1 MKNTHLIPTDK
12 PSVLIL
18 RQDGKLFFTGYG
30 GQLGKVHGLIKDV
43 PQHIY
48 ITSDEEIKI
57 DDYYLGDDNHI
68 YCLVTTV
75 NSNGKKIILT
85 TDQDLI
91 ADGIQAIDDEF
102 LEWFV
107 KNPSCENVEVQK
119 WFDGVDFLEYKIII
133 PKEEPCLFCEG
144 TGQVVSST
152 TISGFKTCDC
162 INIPQEEPK
171 YITVKEPCS
180 LCDGTGET
188 TFSGTYTTQRKCD
201 LCNGEKYWNKKIL
214 VEEPKQ
220 YTSEELEGF
229 EDFKKLI
236 KPKQE
241 SLEEAAEEFYPPTTT
256 DLICSPKLVR
266 DAFIAGVKWQTE
278 RSYSEEEVCDILFKL
293 TEFFWGHTERM
304 SSREWFGQ
312 FKKK

>member
-1 MKNTHLIPTDK
+1 MKNIHIIPTDK
-12 PSVLIL
+12 TSVLIL

-48 ITSDEEIKI
+48 ITNSEEIKE
-57 DDYYLGDDNHI
+57 GDWYFD
-68 YCLVTTV
+68 VTLEQIIKANV
-75 NSNGKKIILT
+75 NSDHNVYIGSCKKIILT
-85 TDQDLI
+85 TDLDLI
-91 ADGIQAIDDEF
+91 KDGVQGIDDEF

-107 KNPSCENVEVQK
+107 NNPSCEFVVVKQK
-119 WFDGVDFLEYKIII
+119 QHFEADKSKRINPLNGVYYSYKII
-133 PKEEPCLFCEG
+133 
-144 TGQVVSST
+144 V
-152 TISGFKTCDC
+152 
-162 INIPQEEPK
+162 PQEEPK

-180 LCDGTGET
+180 LCDGTGEKNRNESCNST
-188 TFSGTYTTQRKCD
+188 RKCD

-241 SLEEAAEEFYPPTTT
+241 TLEEAAKEFYPPATT
-256 DLICSPKLVR
+256 DLICAPKLVR
-266 DAFIAGVKWQTE
+266 DAFIAGAKWQSE
-278 RSYSEEEVCDILFKL
+278 RMYSEEEVYNILVEHTIELFKGQPCML
-293 TEFFWGHTERM
+293 DEFFEK
-304 SSREWFGQ
+304 